1 VLNNRGNTLFELKR
15 FEEALASYDRAI
27 VLRPNLVEAINNRGN
42 ALRAL
47 KRLGEAFSCHRLGPN
62 WTERRLRVSESL
74 CLVMTNRRHP
84 RPTWKDID
92 KGCARRSATLC
103 RMNSST

>member
-27 VLRPNLVEAINNRGN
+27 VLRPNLAEAINNRGN

-47 KRLGEAFSCHRLGPN
+47 KRLGEALATFD
-62 WTERRLRVSESL
+62 RVIAMQPINSEAS
-74 CLVMTNRRHP
+74 
-84 RPTWKDID
+84 RPV
-92 KGCARRSATLC
+92 STLPC
-103 RMNSST
+103 R